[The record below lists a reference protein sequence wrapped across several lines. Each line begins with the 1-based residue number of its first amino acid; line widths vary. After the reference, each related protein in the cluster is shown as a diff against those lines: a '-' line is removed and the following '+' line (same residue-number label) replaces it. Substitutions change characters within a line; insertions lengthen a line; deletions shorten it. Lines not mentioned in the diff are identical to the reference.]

1 MSVPRIRVVVADD
14 DPVFRAALRDVL
26 AEDDRFLV
34 VAERATGHG
43 LGRVVADSAAHLVL
57 VDVRMPSG
65 GAVAVASALGSP
77 SDGSAVAVVGLS
89 GETSPVAVAAMFGA
103 GATGFIAKGATGPDL
118 PDLLARCVAGERVLG
133 VPAAEAAVRRAL
145 SEFLAGVPEEPHALT
160 VVRG

>member
-1 MSVPRIRVVVADD
+1 MLVADD

-43 LGRVVADSAAHLVL
+43 LGRVVADTRADLVL

-65 GAVAVASALGSP
+65 GVAAVTSALAARSVGGP
-77 SDGSAVAVVGLS
+77 VVVGLS
-89 GETSPVAVAAMFGA
+89 GETSAVAVAAMFGA

-118 PDLLARCVAGERVLG
+118 PDLLARCAAGERVLG
-133 VPAAEAAVRRAL
+133 VPAAEVAVRRAL
-145 SEFLAGVPEEPHALT
+145 SVVPAEHPALT

>member
-14 DPVFRAALRDVL
+14 DPVFRAALREVL
-26 AEDDRFLV
+26 AEDERFLV

-43 LGRVVADSAAHLVL
+43 LGRVVADSGASLVL

-65 GAVAVASALGSP
+65 GTAAVASALAAPPGGNP
-77 SDGSAVAVVGLS
+77 VAVVGLS

-118 PDLLARCVAGERVLG
+118 PDLLARCAAGERVLG
-133 VPAAEAAVRRAL
+133 VPEAESAVRRVL
-145 SEFLAGVPEEPHALT
+145 SAVPDEPHALT